1 MKRQQFSERGTT
13 VVIIIA
19 VWSKQLSK
27 VYNTYGVAGAL
38 KYNDDGSDSRRRL
51 RYYTDEY
58 LIRWGIFGGDCM
70 ILATFD
76 EEWEQSTPNFG
87 RKGLIGYL
95 TTPPHRRLMWRN
107 YKRNDRERNTSTYQ
121 PEKTDWTI
129 STSRGRYDGHYQDHV
144 VLRYYLD
151 KLNNLA

>member
-58 LIRWGIFGGDCM
+58 LIR
-70 ILATFD
+70 
-76 EEWEQSTPNFG
+76 
-87 RKGLIGYL
+87 
-95 TTPPHRRLMWRN
+95 
-107 YKRNDRERNTSTYQ
+107 
-121 PEKTDWTI
+121 
-129 STSRGRYDGHYQDHV
+129 
-144 VLRYYLD
+144 
-151 KLNNLA
+151 